1 MVLNCAKH
9 HKYKFQPVQERR
21 RAWKN
26 LQTVGNSNKTKYR
39 WPSKFQSKEDGNICI
54 CLKVI
59 RLLPKSWKQM
69 RTGKYSKN
77 LVAEFIDSGISI
89 ILGYVFK
96 YKSCARIAISA
107 SVFPRVVLFVF
118 ILCRQY
124 LWRDLARVV
133 FKTCVLFKS
142 FITNFY
148 IMFINTAILAQN
160 LYLRIFPSPRIY
172 FKFVYF

>member
-96 YKSCARIAISA
+96 YELRKNCDKCVSIPEGSPICFYTMPAV
-107 SVFPRVVLFVF
+107 SVKGL
-118 ILCRQY
+118 
-124 LWRDLARVV
+124 
-133 FKTCVLFKS
+133 S
-142 FITNFY
+142 
-148 IMFINTAILAQN
+148 
-160 LYLRIFPSPRIY
+160 
-172 FKFVYF
+172 